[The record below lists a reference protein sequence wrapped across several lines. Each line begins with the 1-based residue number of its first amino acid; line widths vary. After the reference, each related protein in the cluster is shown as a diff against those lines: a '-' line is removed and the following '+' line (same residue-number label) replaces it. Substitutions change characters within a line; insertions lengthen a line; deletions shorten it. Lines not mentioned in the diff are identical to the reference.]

1 MKNEVLQKKRRIDL
15 EQLANNVSNNE
26 ETNHPS
32 SSLKKDLLS
41 LMKIGIVNSNIL
53 TTFTGIWLA
62 IQINGLDILDYLPK
76 AIITVIGS
84 SLIIAGSCVI
94 NNYIDRD
101 IDPYMERTKNRPTVT
116 GNIKPSV
123 TISIGIL
130 LLIVGFTFMAFTTLM
145 AVVYAF
151 IGAFT
156 YIVLYTLWTKRNYTL
171 NTVVGSISGAAP
183 PLIGWAAIDANLH
196 PIAWMLFLIMFI
208 WQPPHFLA
216 LAMRRSEE
224 YKRAGIPMLPVVY
237 GFEMTKRQVMIWVL
251 CLLPLPFYMQAL
263 GLPFIIFA
271 TILNIGWVILGLYC
285 YKQKDDQKFSKLMF
299 IYSINYL
306 TLLFMSMIV
315 FTISF

>member
-1 MKNEVLQKKRRIDL
+1 M
-15 EQLANNVSNNE
+15 EQLANNVSNDRE
-26 ETNHPS
+26 MDHPS

-62 IQINGLDILDYLPK
+62 IQLNGLDILDTLPK
-76 AIITVIGS
+76 AILTIIGS

-123 TISIGIL
+123 TISIGIM

-196 PIAWMLFLIMFI
+196 FIAWMLFLIMFI

-216 LAMRRSEE
+216 LAMRRSDE

-251 CLLPLPFYMQAL
+251 CLLPLPFYMQEL

-271 TILNIGWVILGLYC
+271 TILNIGWIVLGIYC
-285 YKQKDDQKFSKLMF
+285 YKQKDDKKFSKLMF

>member
-1 MKNEVLQKKRRIDL
+1 M
-15 EQLANNVSNNE
+15 EQLANNVSNDSE
-26 ETNHPS
+26 MDHPS

-62 IQINGLDILDYLPK
+62 IQLNGLDILETLPK
-76 AIITVIGS
+76 AILTIIGS

-123 TISIGIL
+123 TISIGIM

-171 NTVVGSISGAAP
+171 KHSS
-183 PLIGWAAIDANLH
+183 
-196 PIAWMLFLIMFI
+196 
-208 WQPPHFLA
+208 
-216 LAMRRSEE
+216 R
-224 YKRAGIPMLPVVY
+224 
-237 GFEMTKRQVMIWVL
+237 
-251 CLLPLPFYMQAL
+251 
-263 GLPFIIFA
+263 
-271 TILNIGWVILGLYC
+271 
-285 YKQKDDQKFSKLMF
+285 
-299 IYSINYL
+299 
-306 TLLFMSMIV
+306 
-315 FTISF
+315 

>member
-1 MKNEVLQKKRRIDL
+1 M
-15 EQLANNVSNNE
+15 EQLANNVSNDRE
-26 ETNHPS
+26 MNHPS

-62 IQINGLDILDYLPK
+62 IQLNGLNILDNLLK
-76 AIITVIGS
+76 AILTIIGS
-84 SLIIAGSCVI
+84 SLIIAGACVI

-123 TISIGIL
+123 TISIGIM

-196 PIAWMLFLIMFI
+196 FIAWMLFLIMFI

-251 CLLPLPFYMQAL
+251 CLLPLPFYMQEL

-271 TILNIGWVILGLYC
+271 TILNIGWIVLGIYC
-285 YKQKDDQKFSKLMF
+285 YKQKDDKKFSKLMF

>member
-1 MKNEVLQKKRRIDL
+1 M
-15 EQLANNVSNNE
+15 EQLANNVSNDRE
-26 ETNHPS
+26 MDHPS

-62 IQINGLDILDYLPK
+62 IQLNGLDILETLPK
-76 AIITVIGS
+76 AILTIIGS

-196 PIAWMLFLIMFI
+196 FIAWMLFLIMFI

-251 CLLPLPFYMQAL
+251 CLLPLPFYMQDL

-271 TILNIGWVILGLYC
+271 TILNIGWIVLGIYC
-285 YKQKDDQKFSKLMF
+285 YKQKDDKKFSKLMF

>member
-1 MKNEVLQKKRRIDL
+1 M
-15 EQLANNVSNNE
+15 EQLANNVSNDKDMD
-26 ETNHPS
+26 HPS

-62 IQINGLDILDYLPK
+62 IQLNGLDILETLPK
-76 AIITVIGS
+76 AILTIIGS

-101 IDPYMERTKNRPTVT
+101 IDPYMERTKDRPTVT

-130 LLIVGFTFMAFTTLM
+130 LLIVGFTFMAFTTFM

-183 PLIGWAAIDANLH
+183 PLIGWAAIDADLH
-196 PIAWMLFLIMFI
+196 FIAWMLFLIMFI

-237 GFEMTKRQVMIWVL
+237 GFEMTKRQVMIWIL
-251 CLLPLPFYMQAL
+251 CLLPLPFYMQEL
-263 GLPFIIFA
+263 GLLFITFA
-271 TILNIGWVILGLYC
+271 TILNVGWIVLGIYC
-285 YKQKDDQKFSKLMF
+285 YKQKDDKKFAKLMF

>member
-1 MKNEVLQKKRRIDL
+1 MKNEVLIKKRRIDL

>member
-1 MKNEVLQKKRRIDL
+1 MRRIDL
-15 EQLANNVSNNE
+15 EQLANNVSNDRE
-26 ETNHPS
+26 MDHPS
-32 SSLKKDLLS
+32 TSLKKDLLS

-62 IQINGLDILDYLPK
+62 IQLNGLDILDALPT
-76 AIITVIGS
+76 AIITIIGS

-101 IDPYMERTKNRPTVT
+101 IDPHMERTKNRPTVT
-116 GNIKPSV
+116 GNIKPSI

-196 PIAWMLFLIMFI
+196 FIAWMLFLIMFI

-224 YKRAGIPMLPVVY
+224 YRKAGIPMLPVVY

-251 CLLPLPFYMQAL
+251 CLLPLPFYMQDL

-271 TILNIGWVILGLYC
+271 TILNIGWVVLGIYC

>member
-1 MKNEVLQKKRRIDL
+1 MKFCKKKRRIDL

-62 IQINGLDILDYLPK
+62 IQINGLDILDSLPK
-76 AIITVIGS
+76 AIITIIGS

>member
-1 MKNEVLQKKRRIDL
+1 M
-15 EQLANNVSNNE
+15 EQLANNVSNDSE
-26 ETNHPS
+26 MDHPS

-62 IQINGLDILDYLPK
+62 IQLNGLDILETLPK
-76 AIITVIGS
+76 AILTIIGS

-123 TISIGIL
+123 TISIGIM

-196 PIAWMLFLIMFI
+196 FIAWMLFLIMFI

-251 CLLPLPFYMQAL
+251 CLLPLPFYMQDL

-271 TILNIGWVILGLYC
+271 TILNIGWIVLGIYC
-285 YKQKDDQKFSKLMF
+285 YKQKNDQKFSKLMF

>member
-1 MKNEVLQKKRRIDL
+1 MD
-15 EQLANNVSNNE
+15 
-26 ETNHPS
+26 HPS

-62 IQINGLDILDYLPK
+62 IQLNGLDILETLPK
-76 AIITVIGS
+76 AILTIIGS

-123 TISIGIL
+123 TISIGIM

-196 PIAWMLFLIMFI
+196 FIAWMLFLIMFI

-251 CLLPLPFYMQAL
+251 CLLPLPFYMQDL

-271 TILNIGWVILGLYC
+271 TILNVGWIVLGIYC
-285 YKQKDDQKFSKLMF
+285 YKLKDDKKFSKLMF

>member
-1 MKNEVLQKKRRIDL
+1 MDL
-15 EQLANNVSNNE
+15 AQLANNVSKDGDAD
-26 ETNHPS
+26 HPS
-32 SSLKKDLLS
+32 TSLKKDLLS

-62 IQINGLDILDYLPK
+62 IQINGLDILDSLPT
-76 AIITVIGS
+76 AILTVIGS

-224 YKRAGIPMLPVVY
+224 YRRAGIPMLPVVY

-271 TILNIGWVILGLYC
+271 TILNIGWVILGIYC

>member
-1 MKNEVLQKKRRIDL
+1 M
-15 EQLANNVSNNE
+15 EQLANNVSNDSE
-26 ETNHPS
+26 LNHPS
-32 SSLKKDLLS
+32 TSLRKDLLS

-62 IQINGLDILDYLPK
+62 IQINGLDILDSLPT
-76 AIITVIGS
+76 AIITLIGS

-101 IDPYMERTKNRPTVT
+101 IDPHMERTKNRPTVT
-116 GNIKPSV
+116 GNIKPTM
-123 TISIGIL
+123 TISLGIM
-130 LLIVGFTFMAFTTLM
+130 LLIVGFTFLAFTTLM

-196 PIAWMLFLIMFI
+196 FIAWMLFLIMFI

-224 YKRAGIPMLPVVY
+224 YRRAGIPMLPVVY
-237 GFEMTKRQVMIWVL
+237 GFEITKRQVLIWVL
-251 CLLPLPFYMQAL
+251 CLLPLPFYMHEL

-271 TILNIGWVILGLYC
+271 TILNVGWVALGIYC
-285 YKQKDDQKFSKLMF
+285 FKQKDDQKFSKLMF
-299 IYSINYL
+299 IYSLNYL
-306 TLLFMSMIV
+306 TLLFISMIV

>member
-1 MKNEVLQKKRRIDL
+1 M
-15 EQLANNVSNNE
+15 EQLANNVSNDRE
-26 ETNHPS
+26 MDHPS

-62 IQINGLDILDYLPK
+62 IQLNGLDILETLPK
-76 AIITVIGS
+76 AILTIIGS

-123 TISIGIL
+123 TISIGIM
-130 LLIVGFTFMAFTTLM
+130 LLIVGFTLMAFTTLM

-196 PIAWMLFLIMFI
+196 FIAWMLFLIMFI

-251 CLLPLPFYMQAL
+251 CLLPLPFYMQDL

-271 TILNIGWVILGLYC
+271 TILNLGWIVLGIYC
-285 YKQKDDQKFSKLMF
+285 YKQKDDKKFSKLMF

>member
-1 MKNEVLQKKRRIDL
+1 M
-15 EQLANNVSNNE
+15 EQLANNVSNDRE
-26 ETNHPS
+26 MDHPS

-62 IQINGLDILDYLPK
+62 IQLNGLDILDTLPK
-76 AIITVIGS
+76 AILTIIGS

-123 TISIGIL
+123 TISIGIM
-130 LLIVGFTFMAFTTLM
+130 LLIVGFTLMAFTTLM

-196 PIAWMLFLIMFI
+196 FIAWMLFLIMFI

-216 LAMRRSEE
+216 LAMRRSDE

-251 CLLPLPFYMQAL
+251 CLLPLPFYMQEL

-271 TILNIGWVILGLYC
+271 TILNIGWIVLGIYC
-285 YKQKDDQKFSKLMF
+285 YKQKDDKKFSKLMF